1 MKICML
7 VHQNYFQDER
17 VRRYTESLIE
27 QENSVDVI
35 CPSNPQ
41 YTGMIQDAS
50 VGVYTIPVVHK
61 SNGSPRE
68 LLWEYFRAFLLYFF
82 KLTRLFFKHHYQ
94 IIHVHNM
101 PDALVFA
108 AIIPRLF
115 GTKVILDI
123 HDPMPEFFQSKFGSD
138 KGSVFARLIRLEE
151 KISIWFVNAVIA
163 ANHNFR
169 DNLVQRG
176 VPENKITV
184 VRNFPN
190 RALYDPSKYVRQL
203 VENRYLLMYPG
214 TIAPR
219 YGLDVAIRGVKL
231 LAPKY
236 PQLQL
241 WIIGPDSDHKTELI
255 QLTQELQV
263 GDRVKFFPPVPS
275 NQVAE
280 RLAQADAG
288 IYPAIPD
295 AHMDIAIPTKVL
307 EYTVMKLPVIASRLT
322 VIEQLF
328 PEGLAYLF
336 SPGNVQEFA
345 DTVERVL
352 TNPEEVKQKLA
363 DIERELLPVWT
374 WHEEVKKYFDLLS
387 TLANK

>member
-7 VHQNYFQDER
+7 VHQNFFQDER
-17 VRRYTESLIE
+17 VRRYTESLLD
-27 QENSVDVI
+27 QGNSVDVI

-41 YTGMIQDAS
+41 YSGMIQGAKA
-50 VGVYTIPVVHK
+50 GVHTIPVVHK
-61 SNGSPRE
+61 SNGRTRE
-68 LLWEYFRAFLLYFF
+68 LLWEYFRALILYFL
-82 KLTRLFFKHHYQ
+82 KLTGLYLKNHYQ

-115 GTKVILDI
+115 GAKVILDI
-123 HDPMPEFFQSKFGSD
+123 HDPMPEFFQSKFASGN
-138 KGSVFARLIRLEE
+138 GGFFARIIRLEE

-169 DNLVQRG
+169 NNLILRG
-176 VPENKITV
+176 VPEGKITV

-190 RALYDPSKYVRQL
+190 RMLYDPAKYVRQPA
-203 VENRYLLMYPG
+203 ENRFLLMYPG

-231 LAPKY
+231 LAEKF
-236 PQLQL
+236 PQLEL
-241 WIIGPDSDHKTELI
+241 WIIGPDSEHKTELI

-263 GDRVKFFPPVPS
+263 GERVKFFPPIPS

-288 IYPAIPD
+288 VYPAIPD

-307 EYTVMKLPVIASRLT
+307 EFTVMGLPVIASRIT

-328 PEGLAYLF
+328 PAGLAYLF
-336 SPGNVQEFA
+336 TPGSVQEFA
-345 DTVERVL
+345 DCVEQVIS
-352 TNPEEVKQKLA
+352 NPDEVKQKLA
-363 DIERELLPVWT
+363 NIEKELLPLWT
-374 WHEEVKKYFDLLS
+374 WDAEAEKYFALL
-387 TLANK
+387 TNLVK